1 MENENDLELGAAVVT
16 TGADVIAPASDADAT
31 GQAAAHAPTE
41 GETVSAETEEAA
53 ENLLTAVKTWNWGRP
68 DGSTESETMP
78 AENEETPEVTA
89 YRSLAWPI
97 RVAEKAARA
106 VVDHYPDL
114 THPVPFWE
122 TENDLARYVTTLKV
136 VGNFIRENPDATMLA
151 VMVQLRLHDLP
162 IDDGGDRGVPLIW
175 QVYADTLQTI
185 DRHAAAV
192 EAERKLA
199 TARTDGILRVPIT
212 ETTLE
217 PVTGPFDPTF

>member
-1 MENENDLELGAAVVT
+1 MENENDLELGAAIAT
-16 TGADVIAPASDADAT
+16 AGADVIAPASDADAT

-41 GETVSAETEEAA
+41 GETVPAETEEAA

-78 AENEETPEVTA
+78 VEAEETAGVTA

-97 RVAEKAARA
+97 RVAETAARA

-122 TENDLARYVTTLKV
+122 TEEDLARYVTTLKV
-136 VGNFIRENPDATMLA
+136 VADFLRENPDATMSA
-151 VMVQLRLHDLP
+151 VRVQLRLHDLP

-185 DRHAAAV
+185 DWHVVAV
-192 EAERKLA
+192 ELDRERSEA
-199 TARTDGILRVPIT
+199 QPVGILRVPIT